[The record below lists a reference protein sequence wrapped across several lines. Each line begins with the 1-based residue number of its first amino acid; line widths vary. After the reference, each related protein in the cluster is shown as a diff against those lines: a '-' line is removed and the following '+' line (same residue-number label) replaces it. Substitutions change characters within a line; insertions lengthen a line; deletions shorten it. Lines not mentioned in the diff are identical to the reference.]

1 MVGERAELGAVVV
14 GYRQPEM
21 VTAAL
26 AALAAGSR
34 RPDRV
39 VVVDVDPL
47 EPYRP
52 GPEAGALDV
61 TVLHTDDNPGY
72 AAACNRGA
80 AQSETD
86 WLLFLNADVVVG
98 GTTVAGLLE
107 AARDDEAIGIAG
119 PRLELPDG
127 RLDHACHRGIPSVLD
142 SLFYTLRLDRLA
154 PRLRTLGHYRLTWL
168 DPGGTHDI
176 EACTGACL
184 LIRREALDTV
194 GGWDEAYRFY
204 AEDLDLCLR
213 VAQRGYRIRYL
224 GTVDST
230 HLKGAFSGIGDT
242 SRAARDPERE
252 ATRRWVRREIVASH
266 KLFFE
271 EHVRPVTAWPASLA
285 IRAMFRLQRLQLDAA
300 ERLARSAPGP

>member
-80 AQSETD
+80 ALSETD
-86 WLLFLNADVVVG
+86 WMLFLNADVVVG

-107 AARDDEAIGIAG
+107 AARSDETIGIAG

-142 SLFYTLRLDRLA
+142 SLSYKLRLDRLA
-154 PRLRTLGHYRLTWL
+154 PRSRSLGHYRLTWL
-168 DPGGTHDI
+168 DPGGSHDI

-184 LIRREALDTV
+184 LIRRDALDTV
-194 GGWDEAYRFY
+194 DGWDEAYRFY

-213 VAQRGYRIRYL
+213 AREAGWRVRYVGTETALHHKSATSHLRRARIELTPEQRATRDRVERAI
-224 GTVDST
+224 VDSHERFYHQ
-230 HLKGAFSGIGDT
+230 HLEAGT
-242 SRAARDPERE
+242 AR
-252 ATRRWVRREIVASH
+252 V
-266 KLFFE
+266 L
-271 EHVRPVTAWPASLA
+271 RPLVGL
-285 IRAMFRLQRLQLDAA
+285 MFRVQRRRA
-300 ERLARSAPGP
+300 ERARG